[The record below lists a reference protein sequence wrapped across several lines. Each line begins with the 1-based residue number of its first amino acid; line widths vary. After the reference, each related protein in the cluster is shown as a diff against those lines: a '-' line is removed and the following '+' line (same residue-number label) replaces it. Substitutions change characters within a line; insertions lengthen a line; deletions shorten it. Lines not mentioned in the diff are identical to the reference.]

1 MESLSKEQQE
11 TITNLVKNQ
20 NFAVLEF
27 ELERIIQKNNT
38 PFLLNLLGVSKIQK
52 KSANK
57 EDAIEAQRLF
67 KESYEKDKNFKDALL
82 NYTRI
87 SIKLME
93 DSTHILKALEMLKDH
108 DEKNKYDP
116 KVTLLLADLNFYLSN
131 ANESILNIKKV
142 IENNDATQQNWINF
156 LYGIQYTNLF
166 TQTEYINFCKKFY
179 DKIERFNVNN
189 LHNIIL
195 EESPLKLRIG
205 FFFS

>member
-93 DSTHILKALEMLKDH
+93 DSTHILKALAH
-108 DEKNKYDP
+108 
-116 KVTLLLADLNFYLSN
+116 S
-131 ANESILNIKKV
+131 
-142 IENNDATQQNWINF
+142 
-156 LYGIQYTNLF
+156 
-166 TQTEYINFCKKFY
+166 
-179 DKIERFNVNN
+179 
-189 LHNIIL
+189 
-195 EESPLKLRIG
+195 
-205 FFFS
+205 

>member
-1 MESLSKEQQE
+1 MEFLSKEQQE
-11 TITNLVKNQ
+11 TISNLVKNQ

-57 EDAIEAQRLF
+57 KDAIEAQRLF

-93 DSTHILKALEMLKDH
+93 NSAHILKALEMLKEH

-116 KVTLLLADLNFYLSN
+116 KVTLLLA
-131 ANESILNIKKV
+131 I
-142 IENNDATQQNWINF
+142 
-156 LYGIQYTNLF
+156 
-166 TQTEYINFCKKFY
+166 
-179 DKIERFNVNN
+179 
-189 LHNIIL
+189 
-195 EESPLKLRIG
+195 
-205 FFFS
+205 